1 MVSNGKNHHAERKE
15 SEDFDDISEAERL
28 HKEDKRMHRLRE
40 HENGGDG
47 NLQSEI
53 RIFEGGSDVSQGE
66 VRETVL
72 TITQDKE
79 AKYDILAWGHLCRA
93 GKWAAKAHG
102 LSVDNLAQ
110 ARQVFAVARLRF

>member
-28 HKEDKRMHRLRE
+28 HKEDKRVHRLRE

-53 RIFEGGSDVSQGE
+53 RIFESGSDVSQGE

-93 GKWAAKAHG
+93 G
-102 LSVDNLAQ
+102 
-110 ARQVFAVARLRF
+110 